1 MTTRTARKTVTFTR
15 PFNLTGI
22 DGVQPAGAYE
32 VFTDEELIDD
42 LSFVA
47 YRRVATAMHLKRDGA
62 IGVFPIDPVELDA
75 SLLRDRGLTV
85 LPGT

>member
-1 MTTRTARKTVTFTR
+1 VTTGPARKTVTFTR

-47 YRRVATAMHLKRDGA
+47 YRRVATAMHLRGTA
-62 IGVFPIDPVELDA
+62 PSVSTA
-75 SLLRDRGLTV
+75 SIRSSSMRAFSATGD
-85 LPGT
+85 